1 MPEGLPDII
10 DNSEGKK
17 LGVVLNQ
24 LLKQG
29 AAIVMIS
36 SELPEILAM
45 SDRILVMR
53 EGSLVKEFINPQEV
67 TEELVLGYATG
78 GIQDER

>member
-1 MPEGLPDII
+1 MNELI
-10 DNSEGKK
+10 
-17 LGVVLNQ
+17 
-24 LLKQG
+24 KQG
-29 AAIVMIS
+29 AAIIMIS

-53 EGSLVKEFINPQEV
+53 EGSLVKEFPNPKEV

-78 GIQDER
+78 GIHQDER